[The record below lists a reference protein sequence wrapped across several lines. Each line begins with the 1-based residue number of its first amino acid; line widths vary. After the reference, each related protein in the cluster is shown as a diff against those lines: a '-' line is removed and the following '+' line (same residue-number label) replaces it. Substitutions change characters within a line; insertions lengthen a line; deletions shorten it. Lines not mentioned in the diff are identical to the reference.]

1 MIGLVKSKKTVYSND
16 EHEIVNN
23 ITGEILEKPD
33 NVFMRRITVED
44 LFDEEEAG
52 GSGIKFMSDITYVR
66 SFRGNGVLFRNELT
80 LQETSVTMFL
90 QDFVCYD
97 DCILRTNGSKNG
109 NPLTIHQLA
118 DMYGVKFDTF
128 RKTMRSLREKEIIAY
143 HNCGTVNNNSMKL
156 ITLNP
161 YIFCR
166 GMNVDKWV
174 VKYFSNSKWAKVQRQ
189 KVKQS
194 D

>member
-44 LFDEEEAG
+44 LFDEEEAE

-80 LQETSVTMFL
+80 LQETSVTLFL
-90 QDFVCYD
+90 QDFVCTIWHFLQD
-97 DCILRTNGSKNG
+97 LVCMPILFCQS
-109 NPLTIHQLA
+109 
-118 DMYGVKFDTF
+118 V
-128 RKTMRSLREKEIIAY
+128 
-143 HNCGTVNNNSMKL
+143 KL
-156 ITLNP
+156 IMNLFHQIFRTYYLKIIPHCHNP
-161 YIFCR
+161 
-166 GMNVDKWV
+166 MNKKLVISYLHKNTRMS
-174 VKYFSNSKWAKVQRQ
+174 FILL
-189 KVKQS
+189 
-194 D
+194 

>member
-44 LFDEEEAG
+44 LFDEEGAE
-52 GSGIKFMSDITYVR
+52 GSAIKFMSDITYVR

-118 DMYGVKFDTF
+118 DMYRVKFDTF
-128 RKTMRSLREKEIIAY
+128 RKTMRKKKKKEIIAY

>member
-1 MIGLVKSKKTVYSND
+1 MEFKALGAYLKKINSSLDSSKSMTEV
-16 EHEIVNN
+16 
-23 ITGEILEKPD
+23 
-33 NVFMRRITVED
+33 
-44 LFDEEEAG
+44 
-52 GSGIKFMSDITYVR
+52 
-66 SFRGNGVLFRNELT
+66 
-80 LQETSVTMFL
+80 
-90 QDFVCYD
+90 
-97 DCILRTNGSKNG
+97 
-109 NPLTIHQLA
+109 
-118 DMYGVKFDTF
+118 FDTF